1 MFGEMSYNCGLNLL
15 YEEYFSKPN
24 VSVVRKKIFEEGAP
38 TELNSPKILYASEP
52 QYT

>member
-24 VSVVRKKIFEEGAP
+24 VPVVRKKIFEEGIQ
-38 TELNSPKILYASEP
+38 PKSCMQANPGTREE
-52 QYT
+52 